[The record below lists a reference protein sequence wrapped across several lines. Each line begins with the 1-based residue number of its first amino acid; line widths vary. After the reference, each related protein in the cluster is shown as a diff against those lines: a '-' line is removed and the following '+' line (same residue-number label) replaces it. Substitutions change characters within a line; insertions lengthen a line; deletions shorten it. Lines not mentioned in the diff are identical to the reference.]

1 MKQTLDRR
9 CRSWASHFE
18 AVQIRAGELVI
29 DPWPRTVQAVKF
41 GSEDSTFGVTSESF
55 ELKKQVAEFIE
66 RVRVIES
73 GEIRQLEVRYGL
85 PFAMQLECM
94 QR

>member
-1 MKQTLDRR
+1 M
-9 CRSWASHFE
+9 
-18 AVQIRAGELVI
+18 I

-85 PFAMQLECM
+85 PFAMQLECR